1 MAMTFLRKD
10 KRSQRTE
17 ETAIESGGSWLCFL
31 AMAESGVFLR
41 YLSEAIWVKLRNVDW
56 NFRKE
61 VSAGY
66 MM

>member
-31 AMAESGVFLR
+31 AMAESGVFE
-41 YLSEAIWVKLRNVDW
+41 SNWE
-56 NFRKE
+56 
-61 VSAGY
+61 
-66 MM
+66 M